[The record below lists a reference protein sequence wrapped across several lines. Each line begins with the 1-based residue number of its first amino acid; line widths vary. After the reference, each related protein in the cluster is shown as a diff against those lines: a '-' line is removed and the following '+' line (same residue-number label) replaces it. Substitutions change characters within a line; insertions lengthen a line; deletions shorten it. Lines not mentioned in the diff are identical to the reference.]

1 MQTPAVSPASV
12 LPGDK
17 FHNALFLNP
26 GNESGFL
33 DVRCRGTQSNR
44 SGFGVR
50 AALTIEFL
58 DGQRKTLHR
67 GAGSLSGFGGSP
79 HDSLHFGIPTSAKPV
94 ELRVH
99 WPCSDGEQEFSGLE
113 VSTIIA
119 VVKGKSEFHL
129 REAL

>member
-1 MQTPAVSPASV
+1 VQPPAVSPASV

-50 AALTIEFL
+50 AAL
-58 DGQRKTLHR
+58 
-67 GAGSLSGFGGSP
+67 
-79 HDSLHFGIPTSAKPV
+79 
-94 ELRVH
+94 
-99 WPCSDGEQEFSGLE
+99 
-113 VSTIIA
+113 
-119 VVKGKSEFHL
+119 
-129 REAL
+129 

>member
-1 MQTPAVSPASV
+1 MGRRSLVRTQTVVLQIFIRLQEYRFSMANPSQFRSQLAHCAILQIADGNKVQPPAVSPASV

-50 AALTIEFL
+50 AAL
-58 DGQRKTLHR
+58 
-67 GAGSLSGFGGSP
+67 
-79 HDSLHFGIPTSAKPV
+79 
-94 ELRVH
+94 
-99 WPCSDGEQEFSGLE
+99 
-113 VSTIIA
+113 
-119 VVKGKSEFHL
+119 
-129 REAL
+129 

>member
-1 MQTPAVSPASV
+1 M
-12 LPGDK
+12 
-17 FHNALFLNP
+17 P
-26 GNESGFL
+26 GNAE
-33 DVRCRGTQSNR
+33 QSV
-44 SGFGVR
+44 GFGVR
-50 AALTIEFL
+50 AALTIEFP
-58 DGQRKTLHR
+58 DGQRKTLPR
-67 GAGSLSGFGGSP
+67 GAGSLSSFGGSL

-99 WPCSDGEQEFSGLE
+99 WPCSDAEQAFSGLQ